1 MLRSVSEVRLKL
13 VVAALAASAYSAIGL
28 VRHWHFGSSA
38 YDLGIFDQM
47 VWHLSRFEAPASSIH
62 GLSNMFGD
70 HFSPIWMLLAPLYW
84 LRPSP
89 DTLIVAQGVIVAAS
103 IPLVWLFL
111 ERRLPKTEA
120 ALLAIAYALF
130 WGLQR
135 GVQFDVHELMFAP
148 VLIAWMLLAI
158 DRGTGGLKPAG
169 YVWPALLL
177 CLVKEDQ
184 IPLVAAAAALA
195 AWRSTSRAR
204 VTSAVV
210 AVLALVWFVAVVKV
224 IIPSLSDHGSYSVG
238 SAFSQIAAHPLTS
251 IPTIINPTKLNTLLL
266 WLLPF
271 VFLPLRSSYA
281 LLLVPLA
288 LERFLS
294 ASPNHWGTSFH
305 YSLPVAPIVA
315 MAAGDGLAK
324 LRSVGLRSV
333 GLKSVGLKSVGLGIA
348 GLCLLLSAF
357 LPGRQPVWKLFSP
370 AFYEAVPFA
379 SIADRALAMI
389 PDEASVAAQ
398 SAIVPHIRHRERM
411 YILGGA
417 SQGNRSPDVVIA
429 APELVS
435 SWPLADG
442 AAVRAEVDRY
452 LTQGYIRRFDEGG
465 WVVLSK

>member
-1 MLRSVSEVRLKL
+1 MRLKL
-13 VVAALAASAYSAIGL
+13 AVAAVMAAAYSAIGL

-47 VWHLSRFEAPASSIH
+47 VWRLSRFEAPASSVH

-70 HFSPIWMLLAPLYW
+70 HFSPIWILLAPLYW

-111 ERRLPKTEA
+111 ERRLPGKEA
-120 ALLAIAYALF
+120 AMIASAYALF

-148 VLIAWMLLAI
+148 MLIAWMLLAVDTSI
-158 DRGTGGLKPAG
+158 HHGGRGGSFILPA
-169 YVWPALLL
+169 VLL

-184 IPLVAAAAALA
+184 IPLVAAAAAFA
-195 AWRSTSRAR
+195 AWRSTGRAR
-204 VTSAVV
+204 VTAAAVS
-210 AVLALVWFVAVVKV
+210 VLALVWFAAVVKV
-224 IIPSLSDHGSYSVG
+224 IIPALSDHGSYSVG
-238 SAFSQIAAHPLTS
+238 SAFSQIVAHPLTA
-251 IPTIINPTKLNTLLL
+251 IPTLINPTKLSTLLM

-271 VFLPLRSSYA
+271 ALLSLRSSYA

-305 YSLPVAPIVA
+305 YSLPIAPIVA

-324 LRSVGLRSV
+324 LRRQWSMLIGQWPLTTW
-333 GLKSVGLKSVGLGIA
+333 LA
-348 GLCLLLSAF
+348 GLCVLLAAI
-357 LPGRQPVWKLFSP
+357 LPGRQPIWKLFAP
-370 AFYEAVPFA
+370 GFYEAVPFA
-379 SIADRALAMI
+379 GVADRALAMI
-389 PDEASVAAQ
+389 PDAASVAAQ
-398 SAIVPHIRHRERM
+398 SAVVPHIRHREQM

-417 SQGNRSPDVVIA
+417 SQGNGSPDFVVA
-429 APELVS
+429 APDLVS
-435 SWPLADG
+435 PWPLADA
-442 AAVRAEVDRY
+442 AAVRAAVDRY
-452 LTQGYIRRFDEGG
+452 LVQGYTRRFDESG